1 MVGIF
6 VCAFRMSLL
15 AYDEERYMIV
25 NRSDEKIG
33 DFKNGMSDERHMSTQ
48 QCASTRETLY
58 DLLCRYKWGY
68 IGSLRQLR
76 EVVENAIGKKYS
88 ISTLLRKVR
97 KLDEST
103 QKGTDSSEQVREQS
117 LHQIRES
124 GEGELCW
131 RKTLS
136 QQLRKTLITLPEKGG
151 VRQYTCI
158 RRTRDGSC
166 EYYRCNNCTRWRR
179 KTGFG
184 RIAYIRVLEG
194 HVISGKAAQHHPSC
208 ELIDATSALTK
219 AIDRQCRVQV
229 RNGQSNPRNAYK
241 KGFKRAVELAS
252 LSGDCADRKFTVATA
267 FPPWQ
272 RVRSA
277 YFRMQRERLR
287 KTSLP
292 NADIVKAER
301 VDDCSSHESQ
311 DGCMKTELS
320 TESAVSSVESA
331 SSRAPLYNSAKVTC
345 KVVSDMSS
353 TPDASTSSS
362 NTASLTEHLLPTT
375 DSHNDMRDLVIN
387 ELTVSRAA
395 LSSSNVQHMQRCH
408 SSSQSR
414 GTPVEPSSESAFP
427 SCSRLLKIDCQSET
441 TCSNGT
447 FRRHYLTR
455 DPYTGRITVCK
466 SATVQRTTKHSTSQR
481 FPLRNSNSSHEILK
495 KKTVFDETSPE
506 LTHLN
511 NNEECVLVAPISF
524 YEKKQSQ
531 FPELK
536 SVARFKR
543 EARGNDSPAATGV
556 LLKAA
561 NHSQRCD
568 ECNNIGNSVADCLR
582 EIEHVDVDIATQF
595 KTELME
601 MMAKYRKSLLAT
613 CGTSHY

>member
-1 MVGIF
+1 M
-6 VCAFRMSLL
+6 C
-15 AYDEERYMIV
+15 
-25 NRSDEKIG
+25 
-33 DFKNGMSDERHMSTQ
+33 
-48 QCASTRETLY
+48 C
-58 DLLCRYKWGY
+58 
-68 IGSLRQLR
+68 
-76 EVVENAIGKKYS
+76 
-88 ISTLLRKVR
+88 
-97 KLDEST
+97 
-103 QKGTDSSEQVREQS
+103 
-117 LHQIRES
+117 RES

-252 LSGDCADRKFTVATA
+252 LSGDCADRKFIVATA

-345 KVVSDMSS
+345 KVVSDMS
-353 TPDASTSSS
+353 
-362 NTASLTEHLLPTT
+362 
-375 DSHNDMRDLVIN
+375 
-387 ELTVSRAA
+387 
-395 LSSSNVQHMQRCH
+395 
-408 SSSQSR
+408 
-414 GTPVEPSSESAFP
+414 
-427 SCSRLLKIDCQSET
+427 K
-441 TCSNGT
+441 
-447 FRRHYLTR
+447 
-455 DPYTGRITVCK
+455 
-466 SATVQRTTKHSTSQR
+466 
-481 FPLRNSNSSHEILK
+481 
-495 KKTVFDETSPE
+495 

-511 NNEECVLVAPISF
+511 NNEECVIVAPISF

-582 EIEHVDVDIATQF
+582 EIEHVDVEIATQF